1 MQGMDYREE
10 YRIAD
15 LIGKRLMG
23 VITLDEEAELD
34 EWCRQEGHPELYARI
49 ADEQELAARNR
60 YVDKLDVDKSW
71 QRVRKQLP
79 VSSVRTVPF
88 AVWYKIAVCAVLLV
102 GLGMLLFYSRDRK
115 DLREELLVQSVV
127 PGSSKAVL
135 ITAEGKQIVL
145 QDSLVRTIQVDEAV
159 SVSNTGS
166 AVEYRMKG
174 SEQAAGTG
182 MNYNTIVVPRG
193 GEYELRLAD
202 GTRVW
207 LNSDSEL
214 RFPVRFTGVNRQVVL
229 KGEAFFMVAKDS
241 LRPFIVDA
249 CDRMK
254 VEVLGTEF
262 NVQAYP
268 GDSELKTTLNRGK
281 VRIGLGE
288 EKLVL
293 YPEQQAVCRMQ
304 DNTIE
309 MRHVKAEHYSAWKDG
324 KFIFEDERLE
334 NILNRLARW
343 YNISF
348 FYQNNVLKDFHFT
361 GDLEKYNDF
370 SVALRM
376 LEKSTNIR
384 FQVTGKSVVVQEI
397 I

>member
-1 MQGMDYREE
+1 MDYREE

-23 VITLDEEAELD
+23 VITPDEETELD
-34 EWCRQEGHPELYARI
+34 EWCRREGHSELYIRI
-49 ADEQELAARNR
+49 ADEQALAARNR
-60 YVDKLDVDKSW
+60 YADRLDVDKAW
-71 QRVRKQLP
+71 QRVWKQLP
-79 VSSVRTVPF
+79 VSSVRTLPF
-88 AVWYKIAVCAVLLV
+88 AIWYKIAVCVVLLL
-102 GLGMLLFYSRDRK
+102 GLGIFLFYSRDRK
-115 DLREELLVQSVV
+115 DIREELLAQSVV

-135 ITAEGKQIVL
+135 ITAEGKQIIL
-145 QDSLVRTIQVDEAV
+145 QDSSVRAIQVDEAV
-159 SVSNTGS
+159 SVNNTGS
-166 AVEYRMKG
+166 AVEYRMKAP
-174 SEQAAGTG
+174 EQVADVE

-202 GTRVW
+202 GTKVW

-214 RFPVRFTGVNRQVVL
+214 RFPVRFTGENRQVVL

-268 GDSELKTTLNRGK
+268 GDNELKATLNRGK
-281 VRIGLGE
+281 VRIALDE

-293 YPEQQAVCRMQ
+293 YPDQQAVCHMLG
-304 DNTIE
+304 NTIE

-348 FYQNNVLKDFHFT
+348 FYQSNALKDFHFT

-384 FQVTGKSVVVQEI
+384 FQVTGESVVVQEI

>member
-1 MQGMDYREE
+1 MDYREE

-23 VITLDEEAELD
+23 VITPDEETELD
-34 EWCRQEGHPELYARI
+34 EWCRREGHSELYIRI
-49 ADEQELAARNR
+49 ADEQALAARNR
-60 YVDKLDVDKSW
+60 YTDRLDVDKAW
-71 QRVRKQLP
+71 QRVWKQLP
-79 VSSVRTVPF
+79 VSSVRTLPF
-88 AVWYKIAVCAVLLV
+88 AIWYKIAVCVVLLL
-102 GLGMLLFYSRDRK
+102 GLGIFLFYSRDRK
-115 DLREELLVQSVV
+115 DIREELLVQSVV

-135 ITAEGKQIVL
+135 ITAEGKQIIL
-145 QDSLVRTIQVDEAV
+145 QDSSVRAIQVDEAV
-159 SVSNTGS
+159 SVNNTGS
-166 AVEYRMKG
+166 AVEYRMKAP
-174 SEQAAGTG
+174 EQVADVE

-202 GTRVW
+202 GTKVW

-214 RFPVRFTGVNRQVVL
+214 RFPVRFTGENRQVVL

-249 CDRMK
+249 CDRMQ

-268 GDSELKTTLNRGK
+268 GDNELKATLNRGK
-281 VRIGLGE
+281 VRIALDE

-293 YPEQQAVCRMQ
+293 YPDQQAVCHMLG
-304 DNTIE
+304 NTIE

-348 FYQNNVLKDFHFT
+348 FYQSNVLKDFHFT

-384 FQVTGKSVVVQEI
+384 FQVTGESVVVQEI

>member
-1 MQGMDYREE
+1 MDYREE

-23 VITLDEEAELD
+23 VITPDEETELD
-34 EWCRQEGHPELYARI
+34 EWCRREGHSELYIRI
-49 ADEQELAARNR
+49 ADKQALAARTR
-60 YVDKLDVDKSW
+60 YTDRLDVDKAW
-71 QRVRKQLP
+71 QRVWKQLP
-79 VSSVRTVPF
+79 VSSVRTLPF
-88 AVWYKIAVCAVLLV
+88 AIWYKIAVCVVLLV
-102 GLGMLLFYSRDRK
+102 GLGMFLFYSRDRK
-115 DLREELLVQSVV
+115 DIREELLVQSVV

-135 ITAEGKQIVL
+135 ITAEGKQIIL
-145 QDSLVRTIQVDEAV
+145 QDSSVRAIQVDEAV
-159 SVSNTGS
+159 SVNNTGS
-166 AVEYRMKG
+166 AVEYRMKAP
-174 SEQAAGTG
+174 EQVADVE

-202 GTRVW
+202 GTKVW

-214 RFPVRFTGVNRQVVL
+214 RFPVRFTGENRQVVL

-268 GDSELKTTLNRGK
+268 GDNELKATLNRGK
-281 VRIGLGE
+281 VRIALDE

-293 YPEQQAVCRMQ
+293 YPDQQAVCHMLG
-304 DNTIE
+304 NTIE

-348 FYQNNVLKDFHFT
+348 FYQSNVLKDFHFT

-384 FQVTGKSVVVQEI
+384 FQVTGESVVVQEI

>member
-23 VITLDEEAELD
+23 VITPDEETELD
-34 EWCRQEGHPELYARI
+34 EWCRREGHSELYIRI
-49 ADEQELAARNR
+49 ADEQALAARNR
-60 YVDKLDVDKSW
+60 YADRLDVDKAW
-71 QRVRKQLP
+71 QRVWKQLP
-79 VSSVRTVPF
+79 VSSVRTLPF
-88 AVWYKIAVCAVLLV
+88 AIWYKIAVCVVLLL
-102 GLGMLLFYSRDRK
+102 GLGIFLFYSRDRK
-115 DLREELLVQSVV
+115 DIREELLAQSVV

-135 ITAEGKQIVL
+135 ITAEGKQIIL
-145 QDSLVRTIQVDEAV
+145 QDSSVRAIQVDEAV
-159 SVSNTGS
+159 SVNNTGS
-166 AVEYRMKG
+166 AVEYRMKAP
-174 SEQAAGTG
+174 EQVADVE

-202 GTRVW
+202 GTKVW

-214 RFPVRFTGVNRQVVL
+214 RFPVRFTGENRQVVL

-268 GDSELKTTLNRGK
+268 GDNELKATLNRGK
-281 VRIGLGE
+281 VRIALDE

-293 YPEQQAVCRMQ
+293 YPDQQAVCHMLG
-304 DNTIE
+304 NTIE

-348 FYQNNVLKDFHFT
+348 FYQSNALKDFHFT

-384 FQVTGKSVVVQEI
+384 FQVTGESVVVQEI